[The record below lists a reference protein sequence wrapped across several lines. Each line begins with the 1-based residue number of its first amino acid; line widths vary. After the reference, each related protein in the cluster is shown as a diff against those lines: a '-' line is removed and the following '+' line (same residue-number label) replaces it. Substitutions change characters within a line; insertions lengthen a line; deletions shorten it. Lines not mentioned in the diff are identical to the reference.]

1 MWSSLPGRFGGAT
14 VRSRWTRASAW
25 PFTPWS
31 VRSLSSLSV
40 KRQEESPAL
49 VLDLFSPVLTRGKVA
64 IRDRPHLPR
73 SDAAGL
79 PEFAAEANPLF
90 PAVYRPQCADP
101 EDWDLDDWANA
112 VAASLKGNLH
122 RHGAML
128 FRGIPG
134 LDDVKDFTML
144 NRYMKVQL
152 MPDSSYQKAMQAR
165 SMSSTSVNKVV
176 RTASDEPP
184 AYTIEPHN
192 EYHTVDFPTK
202 LLLFCQDPPSKGG
215 EWLLSDGRAIFQ
227 QIHPDVVARFEE
239 KQACY
244 RVFYES
250 YAENNRYT
258 NWQTNIAPTKPEVEE
273 YLTSKGYQ
281 WEWGEDDSLTYW
293 KNFPAVVPHPVTG
306 ERCWFNQIH
315 AHHKT
320 FYTNHPF
327 FADAPVPDGRWPVHS
342 TYGDG
347 TEIEQEVL
355 EHLREVIWANTVVIA
370 PQPGDVLVVDNFLMK
385 HGRMGFPEG
394 VDRKVFVSCAY
405 N

>member
-1 MWSSLPGRFGGAT
+1 
-14 VRSRWTRASAW
+14 
-25 PFTPWS
+25 
-31 VRSLSSLSV
+31 
-40 KRQEESPAL
+40 
-49 VLDLFSPVLTRGKVA
+49 
-64 IRDRPHLPR
+64 
-73 SDAAGL
+73 
-79 PEFAAEANPLF
+79 
-90 PAVYRPQCADP
+90 
-101 EDWDLDDWANA
+101 
-112 VAASLKGNLH
+112 
-122 RHGAML
+122 ML

-327 FADAPVPDGRWPVHS
+327 FRGRARAGWALASP
-342 TYGDG
+342 
-347 TEIEQEVL
+347 L
-355 EHLREVIWANTVVIA
+355 HLRRRHGDRAGGLGA
-370 PQPGDVLVVDNFLMK
+370 PPRGHLGQ
-385 HGRMGFPEG
+385 HGGHCTTARRRIGRRQFSHEARTHGLPRGRGSQGLRLLRVQLSSSLEPATNGMEYQGLL
-394 VDRKVFVSCAY
+394 
-405 N
+405 